1 MPDTLFIGQ
10 YTIRLKSLDST
21 NNYTSEL
28 LRQTVMQE
36 GTIVVADE
44 QTAGRGRSGRSWHS
58 RPGENLTFSL
68 VLKPYFLP
76 PASQFQLSEALA
88 LGIADYVGA
97 ISGVPALVKW
107 PNDVLLKGGKV
118 AGILLE
124 SSIQGEKIRHIIAG
138 IGLNVNQKD
147 FPPDVQGAVSLSM
160 ITGKEYETES
170 CLQALCSTLE
180 SRYLQ
185 LKSDAVQL
193 HRDYMDSL
201 HMLNR
206 WGSFS
211 VDGGSVMK
219 AKISD
224 LKPDG
229 SLLLETKGGGKRWC
243 RINSLDYL

>member
-1 MPDTLFIGQ
+1 
-10 YTIRLKSLDST
+10 
-21 NNYTSEL
+21 
-28 LRQTVMQE
+28 
-36 GTIVVADE
+36 
-44 QTAGRGRSGRSWHS
+44 
-58 RPGENLTFSL
+58 
-68 VLKPYFLP
+68 
-76 PASQFQLSEALA
+76 
-88 LGIADYVGA
+88 
-97 ISGVPALVKW
+97 
-107 PNDVLLKGGKV
+107 
-118 AGILLE
+118 
-124 SSIQGEKIRHIIAG
+124 
-138 IGLNVNQKD
+138 QKD